1 MHTKHTMHRQCF
13 NVSAGRASFLEN
25 HVKDIVSTLGALFS
39 MDIGPTLCEM
49 PTREGIN
56 FL

>member
-25 HVKDIVSTLGALFS
+25 HVKDIVSTLGALFV
-39 MDIGPTLCEM
+39 DIGPTLCEM